1 MFLRFDEKI
10 FASQQQLYT
19 NEFILSLSHS
29 HLCIAEVLKDMN
41 EVCADD
47 IIILTSLY
55 IHCTHCLM
63 LIQNPAAALT
73 AFLSKYFRK
82 SNLAAQH
89 FNQAA
94 LARIC
99 LHIY

>member
-55 IHCTHCLM
+55 IHCT
-63 LIQNPAAALT
+63 ALSN
-73 AFLSKYFRK
+73 AHSKPCCCFDCISLK
-82 SNLAAQH
+82 I
-89 FNQAA
+89 F
-94 LARIC
+94 
-99 LHIY
+99 